1 PGFQSVSR
9 TGQLIHDASGKF
21 EDAFRNVRDAAE
33 SALASLRG
41 GDLDPDAVEL
51 EFGVKLNAA
60 AGAVIAKTSVE
71 GHLKVK
77 LTWGR
82 PRPEGPETRWVGR
95 RRAAAPGPRS
105 EARGT
110 REGAAS
116 SRAVGPRGAER
127 SRIVDWQWRAWVGRP
142 GA

>member
-1 PGFQSVSR
+1 MNELVRWQTENGTIVVESDAREPGFQSVSR
-9 TGQLIHDASGKF
+9 AGELVHDAAAKF
-21 EDAFRNVRDAAE
+21 EDAFQNVRDAAE
-33 SALASLRG
+33 AALASLRG

-82 PRPEGPETRWVGR
+82 PMGG
-95 RRAAAPGPRS
+95 A
-105 EARGT
+105 
-110 REGAAS
+110 EGA
-116 SRAVGPRGAER
+116 
-127 SRIVDWQWRAWVGRP
+127 
-142 GA
+142 

>member
-1 PGFQSVSR
+1 MAALSVTGAPERVILIDSVPKGAVVNELVRWQTENGTIVVETDDQEPGFQSVSR

-82 PRPEGPETRWVGR
+82 PRPEEPET
-95 RRAAAPGPRS
+95 
-105 EARGT
+105 T
-110 REGAAS
+110 
-116 SRAVGPRGAER
+116 
-127 SRIVDWQWRAWVGRP
+127 
-142 GA
+142 